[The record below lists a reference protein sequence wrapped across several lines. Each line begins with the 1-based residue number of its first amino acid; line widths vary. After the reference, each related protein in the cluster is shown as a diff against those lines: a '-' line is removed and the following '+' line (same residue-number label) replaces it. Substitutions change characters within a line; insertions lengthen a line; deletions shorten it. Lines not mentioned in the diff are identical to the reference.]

1 MGTIRQQII
10 DLLIQE
16 ALSALD
22 ISRAVGVAE
31 KDVYRHLVHIEK
43 TVAAQGRRLA
53 RSPISCRS
61 CGFSF
66 RRRRRLTRPGH
77 CPRCRCS
84 RIDYPLFRIEK

>member
-16 ALSALD
+16 TLSALD
-22 ISRAVGVAE
+22 ISHAVGAAE

-53 RSPISCRS
+53 RSSVSCRA
-61 CGFSF
+61 CGFIF
-66 RRRRRLTRPGH
+66 RRRQRLTRPGH
-77 CPRCRCS
+77 CPRCRSS
-84 RIDYPLFRIEK
+84 RIDYPLFWIEE